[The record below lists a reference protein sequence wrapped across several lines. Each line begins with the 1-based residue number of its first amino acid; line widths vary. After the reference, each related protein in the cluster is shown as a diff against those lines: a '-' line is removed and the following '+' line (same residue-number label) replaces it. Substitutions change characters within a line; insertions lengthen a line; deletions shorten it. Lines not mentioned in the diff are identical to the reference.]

1 MNKAKLY
8 SALAMKE
15 MHVNDFLKE
24 LNNHGL
30 KLSESAYYSRIRG
43 EQEFDIKE
51 IKTIVKVL
59 NLTREEMND
68 IFLENWCP
76 KRHLRRHKQMQA
88 LQTFNF
94 EELPVRTLTV
104 DNEPYFVGKDVAEIL
119 GYSNTRDALSKHVDE
134 DDKEILTSR
143 NTTLENLPNRGLTAV
158 NESGLYSLIF
168 SSKLESA
175 KRFKRWV
182 TSDVLPA
189 IRKHG
194 IYATD
199 SVIEN
204 TLNNPDYIINI
215 LTEYK
220 KEKEQNLLLQQ
231 EMGELK
237 PKADYV
243 DEILK
248 STGTLATTQ
257 IAADYGISAQ
267 KLNKLLHEARLQR
280 KVNKQWVLYSE
291 HMGKSYTESDT
302 IPIVRSDGR
311 EDTVLQTRWTQKGRL
326 KIHEIMTEFGYEAN
340 VTA

>member
-1 MNKAKLY
+1 
-8 SALAMKE
+8 
-15 MHVNDFLKE
+15 
-24 LNNHGL
+24 
-30 KLSESAYYSRIRG
+30 
-43 EQEFDIKE
+43 
-51 IKTIVKVL
+51 
-59 NLTREEMND
+59 
-68 IFLENWCP
+68 
-76 KRHLRRHKQMQA
+76 MQA
-88 LQTFNF
+88 LQRFQNSQF
-94 EELPVRTLTV
+94 GDLEILTI
-104 DNEPYFVGKDVAEIL
+104 EGKQWFPETEVAMTL
-119 GYSNTRDALSKHVDE
+119 GYSNPRDAISRHVKRRGVVNHDVIDSLGRKQNKKFIDE
-134 DDKEILTSR
+134 GNLYRLISR
-143 NTTLENLPNRGLTAV
+143 
-158 NESGLYSLIF
+158 
-168 SSKLESA
+168 SKLPQAEQ
-175 KRFKRWV
+175 FEEWV
-182 TSDVLPA
+182 FDEVLPA

-199 SVIEN
+199 NVIEQ
-204 TLNNPDYIINI
+204 TLKDPDYIITV

-231 EMGELK
+231 EIGELK

-302 IPIVRSDGR
+302 IAIVRSDGR

>member
-1 MNKAKLY
+1 M
-8 SALAMKE
+8 
-15 MHVNDFLKE
+15 
-24 LNNHGL
+24 
-30 KLSESAYYSRIRG
+30 
-43 EQEFDIKE
+43 QE
-51 IKTIVKVL
+51 
-59 NLTREEMND
+59 
-68 IFLENWCP
+68 
-76 KRHLRRHKQMQA
+76 

-94 EELPVRTLTV
+94 EDLPVRTITV
-104 DNEPYFVGKDVAEIL
+104 DEEPYFVGNDVAQIL
-119 GYSNTRDALSKHVDE
+119 GYEDYRGAINKKVDTE
-134 DDKEILTSR
+134 DKLRSQIDYAGQKRSV
-143 NTTLENLPNRGLTAV
+143 TLI

-182 TSDVLPA
+182 TSEVLPA

-199 SVIEN
+199 NVIEQ
-204 TLNNPDYIINI
+204 TIQNPDYIITV

-231 EMGELK
+231 EIGELK

-267 KLNKLLHEARLQR
+267 KLNKLLHEAKLQR

-326 KIHEIMTEFGYEAN
+326 KIHEIMTDFGYEAN
-340 VTA
+340 LGGA

>member
-1 MNKAKLY
+1 
-8 SALAMKE
+8 
-15 MHVNDFLKE
+15 
-24 LNNHGL
+24 
-30 KLSESAYYSRIRG
+30 
-43 EQEFDIKE
+43 
-51 IKTIVKVL
+51 
-59 NLTREEMND
+59 
-68 IFLENWCP
+68 
-76 KRHLRRHKQMQA
+76 MQA

-94 EELPVRTLTV
+94 EELPVRTLEV
-104 DNEPYFVGKDVAEIL
+104 DGEPYFIGKDVADIL
-119 GYSNTRDALSKHVDE
+119 GYANGRDALSKHVDE
-134 DDKEILTSR
+134 DDKKVLTSR

-189 IRKHG
+189 IRKYG

-199 SVIEN
+199 NVIEQ
-204 TLNNPDYIINI
+204 TLKDPDYIITV

-231 EMGELK
+231 EIGELK

-291 HMGKSYTESDT
+291 HMGKSYTDSDT
-302 IPIVRSDGR
+302 ITIVRSDGR
-311 EDTVLQTRWTQKGRL
+311 EDTVLQTRWTQKG
-326 KIHEIMTEFGYEAN
+326 
-340 VTA
+340 

>member
-1 MNKAKLY
+1 
-8 SALAMKE
+8 
-15 MHVNDFLKE
+15 
-24 LNNHGL
+24 
-30 KLSESAYYSRIRG
+30 
-43 EQEFDIKE
+43 
-51 IKTIVKVL
+51 
-59 NLTREEMND
+59 
-68 IFLENWCP
+68 
-76 KRHLRRHKQMQA
+76 MQA
-88 LQTFNF
+88 LQRFQNSQF
-94 EELPVRTLTV
+94 GDLEILTI
-104 DNEPYFVGKDVAEIL
+104 EGKQWFPATEVAMTL
-119 GYSNTRDALSKHVDE
+119 GYSNPRDAISRHVKRRGVVNHDVIDSLGRKQNKKFIDE
-134 DDKEILTSR
+134 GNLYRLISR
-143 NTTLENLPNRGLTAV
+143 
-158 NESGLYSLIF
+158 
-168 SSKLESA
+168 SKLPQAEQ
-175 KRFKRWV
+175 FEEWV
-182 TSDVLPA
+182 FDEVLPA

-199 SVIEN
+199 NVIEQ
-204 TLNNPDYIINI
+204 TLKDPDYIITV

-231 EMGELK
+231 EIGELK

-302 IPIVRSDGR
+302 IAIVRSDGR

>member
-1 MNKAKLY
+1 
-8 SALAMKE
+8 
-15 MHVNDFLKE
+15 
-24 LNNHGL
+24 
-30 KLSESAYYSRIRG
+30 
-43 EQEFDIKE
+43 
-51 IKTIVKVL
+51 
-59 NLTREEMND
+59 
-68 IFLENWCP
+68 
-76 KRHLRRHKQMQA
+76 MQA

-94 EELPVRTLTV
+94 EELPVRTLEV
-104 DNEPYFVGKDVAEIL
+104 DGEPYFIGKDVADIL
-119 GYSNTRDALSKHVDE
+119 GYANGRDALSKHVDE
-134 DDKEILTSR
+134 DDKKVLTSR
-143 NTTLENLPNRGLTAV
+143 NTTLENLPNRGLNAV

-199 SVIEN
+199 NVIEQ
-204 TLNNPDYIINI
+204 TLKDPDYIITV

-231 EMGELK
+231 EIGELK

-291 HMGKSYTESDT
+291 HMGKSYTDSDT
-302 IPIVRSDGR
+302 ITIVRSDGR

-340 VTA
+340 LGGA

>member
-1 MNKAKLY
+1 MNEIKAFSNDMFSILIKQNNENNLFDLETVAKSLGITQFKNGKEYVKWERVNKYLSKYLSPQVGNFSQPLGKGDFIPEAMVYKLAFKAGN
-8 SALAMKE
+8 STAEKFQDWLAME
-15 MHVNDFLKE
+15 
-24 LNNHGL
+24 
-30 KLSESAYYSRIRG
+30 
-43 EQEFDIKE
+43 
-51 IKTIVKVL
+51 
-59 NLTREEMND
+59 
-68 IFLENWCP
+68 
-76 KRHLRRHKQMQA
+76 
-88 LQTFNF
+88 
-94 EELPVRTLTV
+94 
-104 DNEPYFVGKDVAEIL
+104 
-119 GYSNTRDALSKHVDE
+119 
-134 DDKEILTSR
+134 
-143 NTTLENLPNRGLTAV
+143 
-158 NESGLYSLIF
+158 
-168 SSKLESA
+168 
-175 KRFKRWV
+175 
-182 TSDVLPA
+182 VLPA

-199 SVIEN
+199 NVIEQ
-204 TLNNPDYIINI
+204 TLKDPDYIITV

-231 EMGELK
+231 EIGELK

-302 IPIVRSDGR
+302 IAIVRSDGR

>member
-1 MNKAKLY
+1 
-8 SALAMKE
+8 
-15 MHVNDFLKE
+15 
-24 LNNHGL
+24 
-30 KLSESAYYSRIRG
+30 
-43 EQEFDIKE
+43 
-51 IKTIVKVL
+51 
-59 NLTREEMND
+59 
-68 IFLENWCP
+68 
-76 KRHLRRHKQMQA
+76 MQA

-104 DNEPYFVGKDVAEIL
+104 NEEPYFVGKDVADIL
-119 GYSNTRDALSKHVDE
+119 GYKNGSRDINAHVDAE
-134 DDKEILTSR
+134 DKLTYQISTAGQRR
-143 NTTLENLPNRGLTAV
+143 NQTII

-199 SVIEN
+199 NVIEQ
-204 TLNNPDYIINI
+204 TLKDPDYIITV

-231 EMGELK
+231 EIGELK

-326 KIHEIMTEFGYEAN
+326 KIHEIMTEFGYEAK

>member
-1 MNKAKLY
+1 MQ
-8 SALAMKE
+8 E
-15 MHVNDFLKE
+15 MQVFRNSQF
-24 LNNHGL
+24 G
-30 KLSESAYYSRIRG
+30 
-43 EQEFDIKE
+43 
-51 IKTIVKVL
+51 
-59 NLTREEMND
+59 NL
-68 IFLENWCP
+68 
-76 KRHLRRHKQMQA
+76 
-88 LQTFNF
+88 
-94 EELPVRTLTV
+94 
-104 DNEPYFVGKDVAEIL
+104 
-119 GYSNTRDALSKHVDE
+119 
-134 DDKEILTSR
+134 EILTIEGKQWFPAINVAETLGYTNPRKAIRDHAKERGVTIRSVIDSLGRNQNKKFIDEGNLYRLISR
-143 NTTLENLPNRGLTAV
+143 
-158 NESGLYSLIF
+158 
-168 SSKLESA
+168 SKLPQAEQ
-175 KRFKRWV
+175 FEEWV
-182 TSDVLPA
+182 FDDVLPA

-199 SVIEN
+199 NVIEQ
-204 TLNNPDYIINI
+204 TLKDPDYIITV

-231 EMGELK
+231 EIGELK

-302 IPIVRSDGR
+302 IAIVRSDGR

>member
-1 MNKAKLY
+1 MQ
-8 SALAMKE
+8 E
-15 MHVNDFLKE
+15 MQVFRNSQF
-24 LNNHGL
+24 G
-30 KLSESAYYSRIRG
+30 
-43 EQEFDIKE
+43 
-51 IKTIVKVL
+51 
-59 NLTREEMND
+59 NL
-68 IFLENWCP
+68 
-76 KRHLRRHKQMQA
+76 
-88 LQTFNF
+88 
-94 EELPVRTLTV
+94 
-104 DNEPYFVGKDVAEIL
+104 
-119 GYSNTRDALSKHVDE
+119 
-134 DDKEILTSR
+134 EILTIEGKQWFPAINVAETLGYTNPRKAIRDHAKERGVTIRSVIDSLGRNQNKKFIDEGNLYRLISR
-143 NTTLENLPNRGLTAV
+143 
-158 NESGLYSLIF
+158 
-168 SSKLESA
+168 SKLPQAEQ
-175 KRFKRWV
+175 FEEWV
-182 TSDVLPA
+182 FDDVLPA

-199 SVIEN
+199 NVIEQ
-204 TLNNPDYIINI
+204 TLKDPDYIITV

-231 EMGELK
+231 EIGELK

-291 HMGKSYTESDT
+291 HMGKSYTDSDT
-302 IPIVRSDGR
+302 ITIVRSDGR

-340 VTA
+340 LGGA

>member
-1 MNKAKLY
+1 
-8 SALAMKE
+8 
-15 MHVNDFLKE
+15 
-24 LNNHGL
+24 
-30 KLSESAYYSRIRG
+30 
-43 EQEFDIKE
+43 
-51 IKTIVKVL
+51 
-59 NLTREEMND
+59 
-68 IFLENWCP
+68 
-76 KRHLRRHKQMQA
+76 MQD
-88 LQTFNF
+88 LQVFNF
-94 EELPVRTLTV
+94 EELPVRKIEV
-104 DNEPYFVGKDVAEIL
+104 NGEPYFLGKDVAEIL
-119 GYSNTRDALSKHVDE
+119 GYTRTDNAIRNHVDNE
-134 DDKEILTSR
+134 DKLTHQLSASGQKR
-143 NTTLENLPNRGLTAV
+143 NMVIV
-158 NESGLYSLIF
+158 NESCLYSLIF
-168 SSKLESA
+168 DAAKQSKNEEIRKKA

-182 TSDVLPA
+182 TEDVLPS

-194 IYATD
+194 VYATD
-199 SVIEN
+199 DVIEN
-204 TLNNPDYIINI
+204 TLNNPDYIINV

-220 KEKEQNLLLQQ
+220 KEKEQKLLLQQ
-231 EMGELK
+231 EIGELK

-302 IPIVRSDGR
+302 IPIIRSDGR

>member
-1 MNKAKLY
+1 
-8 SALAMKE
+8 
-15 MHVNDFLKE
+15 
-24 LNNHGL
+24 
-30 KLSESAYYSRIRG
+30 
-43 EQEFDIKE
+43 
-51 IKTIVKVL
+51 
-59 NLTREEMND
+59 
-68 IFLENWCP
+68 
-76 KRHLRRHKQMQA
+76 MQA

-231 EMGELK
+231 EIGELK

-291 HMGKSYTESDT
+291 HMGKSYTDSDT
-302 IPIVRSDGR
+302 ITIVRSDGR